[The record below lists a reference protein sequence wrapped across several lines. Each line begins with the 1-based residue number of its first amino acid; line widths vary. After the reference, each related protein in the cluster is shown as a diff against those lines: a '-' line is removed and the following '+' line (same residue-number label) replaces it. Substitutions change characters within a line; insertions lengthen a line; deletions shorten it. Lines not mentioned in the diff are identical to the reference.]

1 MFRSLK
7 DGLIGGAAQG
17 YLQGVSL
24 STVVQLI
31 ALERMTCS
39 VSVRA
44 EEGSGRLDFVQG
56 DLVDAR
62 AGDLAGTEA
71 AYEILGWTDPSIDI
85 SSSVASPA
93 RSIERPLAAILLDV
107 SRLADERL
115 PGWLPEPGD
124 RDEDDEPAEPAV
136 RSGDQ
141 AAALAAAEQ
150 GEPMSR
156 LQEIL
161 DALREEVPEFV
172 STDVVNVE
180 SGLSIG
186 GGSADAQF
194 DSSLASA
201 TAAEVVKAN
210 RSALELLGLGADST
224 EDILITTESVYLL
237 IRMLGTEYYL
247 VLAVRRKGNLGL
259 ARAIMKKHQPRL
271 LAAVGELA

>member
-7 DGLIGGAAQG
+7 EGLVGGAAQG

-24 STVVQLI
+24 STVVQLVG
-31 ALERMTCS
+31 LERMTCS
-39 VSVRA
+39 VGVHAGDR
-44 EEGSGRLDFVQG
+44 SGRLDFVQG
-56 DLVDAR
+56 ELVDAR
-62 AGDLAGTEA
+62 AGDLAGTAA
-71 AYEILGWTDPSIDI
+71 AYEILGWPDPSIDLAA
-85 SSSVASPA
+85 SVASHA

-115 PGWLPEPGD
+115 PPWPPGPGEPSAD
-124 RDEDDEPAEPAV
+124 H
-136 RSGDQ
+136 
-141 AAALAAAEQ
+141 AAARAAAEQ

-161 DALREEVPEFV
+161 DALREDVPEFV

-186 GGSADAQF
+186 GGSADPQF

-201 TAAEVVKAN
+201 TSAEVVKAN
-210 RSALELLGLGADST
+210 RNALELLGLGADST
-224 EDILITTESVYLL
+224 EDILISTETVYLL
-237 IRMLGTEYYL
+237 IRMLGSEYYL

-271 LAAVGELA
+271 LAAVGELV